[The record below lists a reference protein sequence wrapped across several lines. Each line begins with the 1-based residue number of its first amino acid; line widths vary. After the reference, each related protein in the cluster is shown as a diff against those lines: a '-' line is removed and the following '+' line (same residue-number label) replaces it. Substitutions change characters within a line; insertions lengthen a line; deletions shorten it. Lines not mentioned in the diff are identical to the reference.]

1 MRASDTGQIFFDD
14 VRVPKR
20 FLIGDENKGF
30 TMQMMQFQE
39 ERMYAAA
46 SALKG
51 MERIISD
58 TIEWAKDR
66 HTFGQPVINNQ
77 TVHFKLAELQSEIES
92 LRALTWQAC
101 QDHIEGKDATYL
113 ASIAKLKSG
122 RLWRQVTDGCLQ
134 YWGGMGFMWDNPVAR
149 AYRDT
154 RILSIAGGSDEMML
168 GIIAKYMDIF
178 PKRR

>member
-1 MRASDTGQIFFDD
+1 
-14 VRVPKR
+14 
-20 FLIGDENKGF
+20 
-30 TMQMMQFQE
+30 MQMMQFQE

-46 SALKG
+46 SSLKG

-58 TIEWAKDR
+58 TIEWTKDR

-77 TVHFKLAELQSEIES
+77 TVHFKLAELQSEIEA

-122 RLWRQVTDGCLQ
+122 RLWRQVSDGCLQ
-134 YWGGMGFMWDNPVAR
+134 YWGGIAADVACGVR
-149 AYRDT
+149 
-154 RILSIAGGSDEMML
+154 
-168 GIIAKYMDIF
+168 
-178 PKRR
+178 

>member
-1 MRASDTGQIFFDD
+1 
-14 VRVPKR
+14 
-20 FLIGDENKGF
+20 
-30 TMQMMQFQE
+30 MQMMQFQE

-77 TVHFKLAELQSEIES
+77 TVHFKLAELQSEIEA

-134 YWGGMGFMWDNPVAR
+134 YWAVWVLCGTTLLRVHIAIPEYYPSLAVA
-149 AYRDT
+149 T
-154 RILSIAGGSDEMML
+154 
-168 GIIAKYMDIF
+168 K
-178 PKRR
+178 